1 MVERCA
7 KWMVQEA
14 PPFGKGNLGVM
25 ALQRN
30 FRRRLPSEINNLRYN
45 RGLSS
50 TQSAFYQPIVHAAV
64 FSSAARQ
71 LSGS

>member
-14 PPFGKGNLGVM
+14 PPFGKGDFGVM
-25 ALQRN
+25 TLQRN

-45 RGLSS
+45 
-50 TQSAFYQPIVHAAV
+50 
-64 FSSAARQ
+64 
-71 LSGS
+71 